1 MDGNIKELSLY
12 SKSNTMSKTK
22 QSVVLDIISEKLTNL
37 LDEMSETEFV
47 ELVGDRIYDE
57 VGETL
62 DDEEITELIGDKVSP
77 LLFKIGQW
85 LVENQNK

>member
-1 MDGNIKELSLY
+1 LDGNIKELSLY